1 MFPWG
6 VLLVSVDSVS
16 AAPTGRTGVR
26 SLRGLGVAVVLLLG
40 LVIAA
45 DVFAVVAGARM
56 YAFWGAEPV
65 DFEVYSEWERLYRWS
80 DVATMSTFVACG
92 VVFIL
97 WFRRARINA
106 EVFAPDG
113 HSLVRGWA
121 VWGWLVP
128 VVNLWIPRR
137 VALDIWSASTTG
149 AHLGQAPRQSSG
161 LVNAWWTLWVVS
173 TVPTALA
180 TWSHAKA
187 EGPAETRQA
196 LALTLLSVLLD
207 IAAAVLAVRV
217 VRRLTAMQHRKALE
231 ATPVP

>member
-1 MFPWG
+1 M
-6 VLLVSVDSVS
+6 SVDFSSVP
-16 AAPTGRTGVR
+16 PTGRTGVR
-26 SLRGLGVAVVLLLG
+26 SLRGLGAAVVVLLG

-45 DVFAVVAGARM
+45 DVFAVVVGARM
-56 YAFWGAEPV
+56 YALRGAEPV
-65 DFEVYSEWERLYRWS
+65 GFEVHERWESLYRWS
-80 DVATMSTFVACG
+80 DVATMNTYVACG

-113 HSLVRGWA
+113 HRLVRGWA

-137 VALDIWSASTTG
+137 VALDIWSASTPG
-149 AHLGQAPRQSSG
+149 AHLGPAPRQSSG
-161 LVNAWWTLWVVS
+161 LVNAWWAVWIGGY
-173 TVPTALA
+173 VPTLAAL
-180 TWSHAKA
+180 TYAKA
-187 EGPAETRQA
+187 EGPAETRQSI
-196 LALTLLSVLLD
+196 ALTLLSVLLD